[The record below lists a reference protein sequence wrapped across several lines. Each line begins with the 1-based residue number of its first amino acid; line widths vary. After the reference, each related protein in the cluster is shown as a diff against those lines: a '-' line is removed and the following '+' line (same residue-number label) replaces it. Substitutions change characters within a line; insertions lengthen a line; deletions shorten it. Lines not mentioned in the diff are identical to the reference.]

1 MIRNRLAR
9 RHRFALAGFALTLVL
24 GVGLTPGTAG
34 AAGPITVSTLTDTNR
49 DCNGAFISPST
60 KTMGTVVMAQIP
72 RFLGNPATL
81 ITLGTVQGATP
92 RAAYDIRIIQES
104 ADGLVGSCSA
114 IVGKVTTDG
123 NGNGILIATTPV
135 LAGSTKWWVDL
146 NNQQNFADYLDTD
159 LVAIAS

>member
-1 MIRNRLAR
+1 MSNRLAR

-24 GVGLTPGTAG
+24 GVGLTAGTAG

-60 KTMGTVVMAQIP
+60 KSMGTVVMVQIP
-72 RFLGNPATL
+72 RFLGNTATL
-81 ITLGTVQGATP
+81 IALGVVRGATP
-92 RAAYDIRIIQES
+92 RATYDVRIMQEGP
-104 ADGLVGSCSA
+104 DGLVGSCSV
-114 IVGKVTTDG
+114 IVGKVTTDA
-123 NGNGILIATTPV
+123 NGNGFLIATTPV
-135 LAGSTKWWVDL
+135 LAGATMWWVDL